1 MVLPHAL
8 APARDK
14 IDPETFG
21 KLSRALTL
29 LLGIDPVVVM
39 KDIAG
44 DSQEGRSTLWNGA
57 HERSSAQHSLAER
70 RPLAPPKHRWRKGG
84 LPQPCPR
91 VRGNSG
97 RLDPLPNK
105 RRSTLRGKFMNQFTL
120 KDV

>member
-57 HERSSAQHSLAER
+57 HERSSAEH
-70 RPLAPPKHRWRKGG
+70 RPLAPATDWRKGW
-84 LPQPCPR
+84 LPQPYPR
-91 VRGNSG
+91 ASVAEG
-97 RLDPLPNK
+97 
-105 RRSTLRGKFMNQFTL
+105 
-120 KDV
+120 

>member
-1 MVLPHAL
+1 MRRPGHRVEWIAHAL

-70 RPLAPPKHRWRKGG
+70 RPLAPAKDRWWKGG
-84 LPQPCPR
+84 LPQPYSQIG
-91 VRGNSG
+91 VDNG
-97 RLDPLPNK
+97 RLDPLPN
-105 RRSTLRGKFMNQFTL
+105 
-120 KDV
+120 